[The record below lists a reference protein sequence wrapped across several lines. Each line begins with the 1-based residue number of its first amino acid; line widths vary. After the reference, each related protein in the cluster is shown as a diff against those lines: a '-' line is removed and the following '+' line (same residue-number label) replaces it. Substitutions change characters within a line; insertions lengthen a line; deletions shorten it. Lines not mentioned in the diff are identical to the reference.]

1 MNTIVVHEILTL
13 FWSKVRLIVTDK
25 GRNDWSPAGSHEPDW
40 IVFRTLYLALCLEAL
55 GLYPG
60 IFTDADRRMLPSAIS
75 YPQRSEVV
83 QNTTRN
89 NILSTSEVLDRG
101 RSASVSTPD
110 DTRNNQY
117 I

>member
-40 IVFRTLYLALCLEAL
+40 IVFAKSESLYLALCLEAL

-60 IFTDADRRMLPSAIS
+60 IFTLADADIRMLRSAIS
-75 YPQRSEVV
+75 
-83 QNTTRN
+83 
-89 NILSTSEVLDRG
+89 
-101 RSASVSTPD
+101 
-110 DTRNNQY
+110 
-117 I
+117 